1 MVTGSMDDISQEGS
15 AGAESQ
21 ESEERDSM
29 STQGQ
34 RAIYAREANIQV
46 DYDNLEDELKEVGH
60 IRFMLYFFF
69 AAHIAQVAW
78 PVQWKWA
85 RQLKQFGQQ

>member
-1 MVTGSMDDISQEGS
+1 MDDIRLPMVTGSMDDISQEGS

-46 DYDNLEDELKEVGH
+46 DYENLEDELKEVGH
-60 IRFMLYFFF
+60 MIQAMFLFCYPDSPS
-69 AAHIAQVAW
+69 W
-78 PVQWKWA
+78 LA
-85 RQLKQFGQQ
+85 RAVEMG